1 MEILKCNAEYNK
13 VYYVEIEKVLYQCK
27 LIGTEIGVRSPLYVL
42 DVAKKGIV
50 KIETN
55 NRHRYFDQ
63 WYRNSTIPSILYE
76 SVEDYRNGKPIID
89 NYGSTNNCYNA
100 PFIDKLFKHHKPC
113 NCGGSIITWKWDG
126 CKAVQYIVNMNSVCW
141 YWDSNGFH
149 CNLNDEQGCYR
160 TKEECLK
167 KNEISVVTF

>member
-13 VYYVEIEKVLYQCK
+13 VYYVEIEKVLCQCK
-27 LIGTEIGVRSPLYVL
+27 LIGTEIGVRNPLYVL

-55 NRHRYFDQ
+55 NRQRYFDQ

-89 NYGSTNNCYNA
+89 EYGSTSNCYNSK
-100 PFIDKLFKHHKPC
+100 FIEPLFKTCSTC
-113 NCGGSIITWKWDG
+113 NCGGSAYLWKWEG
-126 CKAVQYIVNMNSVCW
+126 CKAVKHIVNMNGVVW
-141 YWDSNGFH
+141 HWDADGFH
-149 CNLNDEQGCYR
+149 CNLNDMQGCYR

-167 KNEISVVTF
+167 NNEVSVVTF

>member
-27 LIGTEIGVRSPLYVL
+27 LIRTEIGVRNPLYVL

-55 NRHRYFDQ
+55 NRQRYFDQ

-89 NYGSTNNCYNA
+89 NYGSTSNCYNT
-100 PFIDKLFKHHKPC
+100 PFIDKLFKYHKP
-113 NCGGSIITWKWDG
+113 
-126 CKAVQYIVNMNSVCW
+126 
-141 YWDSNGFH
+141 
-149 CNLNDEQGCYR
+149 
-160 TKEECLK
+160 
-167 KNEISVVTF
+167 